1 MQNLKFRTKLNIH
14 SFCCVMDS
22 PNCKIFLN
30 FSNISSKMQ
39 HTAEPG
45 VAQHMRYTKST
56 NSLKIFPLIL
66 IPELPQKLSDPPKYA
81 IFFAF
86 LTNFNSK
93 IKDFQWNLMF
103 PMKSDGKKDLF
114 GWKAAGSTNFSLNFF
129 FPLWV
134 IWHQS

>member
-56 NSLKIFPLIL
+56 NFLKIFPLIL

-81 IFFAF
+81 IFFEF

-93 IKDFQWNLMF
+93 IKDFQ
-103 PMKSDGKKDLF
+103 
-114 GWKAAGSTNFSLNFF
+114 
-129 FPLWV
+129 
-134 IWHQS
+134 